1 MPVNDFL
8 RLRDLLKSSAQFQD
22 ASPLLFKLR
31 AIKSDAEIALT
42 RTACQQQS
50 KALDNIPNVVRVG
63 MTERQIC
70 RLARIELLK
79 AGQDRVPY
87 ITCKSG
93 KGGYTDIVGAANDR
107 PLQQGD
113 VLIID
118 TGSMLEGYFC
128 DFNRN
133 WYVGWEAPSE
143 LNAVQNAVY
152 SALDA
157 GIAAA
162 VPGSTTA
169 DVFDAMDAKL
179 PGPASTVGRAGH
191 SVGAAL
197 TEWPSIM
204 PGAAK
209 NTETLKENMVFAFE
223 PSLGFGGHGQFL
235 VHEEVIVIRKGGAE
249 LLSQR
254 GPRSMPLITN
264 GLTPPTKVAL
274 AGLVPSPRSGKS
286 NFSSWCKMLPDGTL
300 PARFGTPPVNT
311 TKQSA
316 NTSQDALGHQ
326 VLDMNVAVFP
336 TGSFQITS
344 LLEQPLVA
352 VM

>member
-1 MPVNDFL
+1 
-8 RLRDLLKSSAQFQD
+8 
-22 ASPLLFKLR
+22 
-31 AIKSDAEIALT
+31 
-42 RTACQQQS
+42 
-50 KALDNIPNVVRVG
+50 
-63 MTERQIC
+63 
-70 RLARIELLK
+70 
-79 AGQDRVPY
+79 
-87 ITCKSG
+87 
-93 KGGYTDIVGAANDR
+93 
-107 PLQQGD
+107 

-152 SALDA
+152 SAMDA

-169 DVFDAMDAKL
+169 DVFHAMDAKL

-264 GLTPPTKVAL
+264 GLAPPTKVAL
-274 AGLVPSPRSGKS
+274 AGLVPSKS
-286 NFSSWCKMLPDGTL
+286 LPTTS
-300 PARFGTPPVNT
+300 GTPPVNT

-326 VLDMNVAVFP
+326 VLDMSVAVFP